1 MTENRVFGHTFSN
14 LPQNILAATL
24 EITLRAG
31 ITLPGNDSIALD
43 YNNGTFSYGRLI
55 SDLVGSWGD
64 NDIATLTLDL
74 DNLPG
79 SSTSIL
85 SSINDDHAL
94 DIYIQDDT
102 GIDFARLTVVA
113 CSIPDEVEELLNKD
127 LVIVVE
133 SEKDEVIDLEGEVKT
148 VLVKEIG
155 DAISL
160 INLEIKD
167 VEVGIGVGQSIDVE
181 QVEPK
186 FIRLS

>member
-1 MTENRVFGHTFSN
+1 MPE
-14 LPQNILAATL
+14 NILAATL
-24 EITLRAG
+24 EVILRAG

-55 SDLVGSWGD
+55 SDLVGSWND
-64 NDIATLTLDL
+64 NDIVSLTLNL

-85 SSINDDHAL
+85 SSINADHAL

-102 GIDFARLTVVA
+102 GIDFARLTVAA

-133 SEKDEVIDLEGEVKT
+133 SEKDEVVDVEGEVKT
-148 VLVKEIG
+148 VLAKNIG
-155 DAISL
+155 NRKYYISY
-160 INLEIKD
+160 
-167 VEVGIGVGQSIDVE
+167 QY
-181 QVEPK
+181 
-186 FIRLS
+186 